1 MDYIYDLTV
10 GYSGLD
16 KLDIPYEEY
25 LIDNV
30 FFSKYYPE
38 EVHIHVRRFKISEI
52 PGMREKS
59 TPPLTID
66 KNNRF
71 DLASEQRRSIFSDWM
86 IQKYMEKDDFMK
98 NFYEQGRFDQNHVNW
113 APYPR
118 MNDIILIGIL
128 LGSSLVSVPLLYR
141 VLLNFIALIL
151 NVARYLVSVVI

>member
-16 KLDIPYEEY
+16 KQDIPYEEY

-30 FFSKYYPE
+30 LFSKYYPE

-52 PGMREKS
+52 PGMRDKT

-71 DLASEQRRSIFSDWM
+71 DPASEQRRTIFSDWM
-86 IQKYMEKDDFMK
+86 IQKYMEKDNFMK
-98 NFYEQGRFDQNHVNW
+98 NFYEQGKFEQNQVKW
-113 APYPR
+113 MPYPR
-118 MNDIILIGIL
+118 INDLILIGIL
-128 LGSSLVSVPLLYR
+128 LGSSLVSVPLLCR
-141 VLLNFIALIL
+141 ILLNFIVLIL
-151 NVARYLVSVVI
+151 NVAKYLVCVVI